1 MAEPKEFISKSRL
14 DALTDG
20 VFAFAMTLLVVKFD
34 LPEDFHPKSPAELI
48 SGLLGLGGT
57 FIAYIVTFLVLASFW
72 LGRARTK
79 EEPEWASG
87 AYAWSVLFHLFFV
100 TLLPFSM
107 IVVGRYDLAP
117 AIWVYGANMVLLAL
131 TAIVITLVIERDI
144 GRRLVSN
151 GRTEYGVLIASAIF
165 SVVIGFYSPDSA
177 MYAYFLNL
185 AAPLIGRWTGRVFIR
200 TQIHHRA
207 VDRAVARVRP
217 HRSRQMVSPK
227 APSPIDIHVGNRLRK
242 RRRMLGMSQEKLA
255 RAFGLTFQQIQ
266 KYEKGVNRMGASR
279 LQQAADLLGVTV
291 PFFFEGADDGPYK
304 GALSPSYIDD
314 FVSREEGQRL
324 ARAFMRIQRPALRLI
339 IVKLVQEI
347 VGDDGD

>member
-1 MAEPKEFISKSRL
+1 LVQRKALRWRGAPPAPLCYGFLASDLPGKMMAEPKEFISKSRL

-57 FIAYIVTFLVLASFW
+57 FIAYIVTFLVLATFW

-87 AYAWSVLFHLFFV
+87 AYAWSVLLHLFFV

-107 IVVGRYDLAP
+107 VVVGRYDLAP

-144 GRRLVSN
+144 GRRLVPS
-151 GRTEYGVLIASAIF
+151 GRTEYGVLIASAIL

-185 AAPLIGRWTGRVFIR
+185 ASPLIGRWTGRV
-200 TQIHHRA
+200 
-207 VDRAVARVRP
+207 
-217 HRSRQMVSPK
+217 
-227 APSPIDIHVGNRLRK
+227 
-242 RRRMLGMSQEKLA
+242 
-255 RAFGLTFQQIQ
+255 
-266 KYEKGVNRMGASR
+266 
-279 LQQAADLLGVTV
+279 
-291 PFFFEGADDGPYK
+291 
-304 GALSPSYIDD
+304 
-314 FVSREEGQRL
+314 
-324 ARAFMRIQRPALRLI
+324 
-339 IVKLVQEI
+339 
-347 VGDDGD
+347 